1 MKIDIPVF
9 LSLIITLLT
18 GIWLGVKIHERIH
31 RAKMKRMRL
40 SMDIFDLT
48 TCHGALEE
56 LRQGRISNA
65 IEFCES
71 GLDFC
76 VCRFWHEAQHAH
88 KTVKGDYVSGLK
100 RIKEYRQQW
109 PRQITTNEY
118 LSKKESQEVAEEARK
133 ILAGL

>member
-1 MKIDIPVF
+1 MF
-9 LSLIITLLT
+9 LA
-18 GIWLGVKIHERIH
+18 GIWLGVIIHERIH

-40 SMDIFDLT
+40 GMDIFALT
-48 TCHGALEE
+48 TCHGILEE

-65 IEFCES
+65 VEFCES

-76 VCRFWHEAQHAH
+76 VCRLWHEAQRAH
-88 KTVKGDYVSGLK
+88 KTVKGNHVSGLK

-109 PRQITTNEY
+109 PRQIPTNEH
-118 LSKKESQEVAEEARK
+118 LSKKESQEAAEEASK